1 MYKKKTP
8 SKAFRSNLRIFM
20 THSYSLNPHSIDPTQ
35 ITNSTFLYTSY
46 TFSRLKSP
54 RELPRP
60 LPSSSSHFVSTSSH
74 TSGTKTRKKP
84 KHKRKKSCTHRR
96 QCRNCVDSDT
106 AICSEHHTETRRI
119 LSLCQ
124 LPQSVTQF
132 GQSSELTK
140 LHQTR
145 THTRTRAHAHARIF
159 CCCCRF
165 TRSPTQPRA
174 GACNGPG
181 EGRSE

>member
-1 MYKKKTP
+1 
-8 SKAFRSNLRIFM
+8 M